1 MDKMSLFNLK
11 PYQVFFFFFLL
22 GKSVSDSKTARIC
35 VSLWK
40 HLYLLS
46 VVAVQV

>member
-11 PYQVFFFFFLL
+11 PYQVFFFLL

>member
-11 PYQVFFFFFLL
+11 PYQFFFLFCL
-22 GKSVSDSKTARIC
+22 IGKSGSDSKTACIC
-35 VSLWK
+35 VSQWK